1 MGFFDDIKRVFTGD
15 EEDFE
20 DEYEVE
26 EEAEEREEPREKAKK
41 ETAPRLFQSDRKKVV
56 SYPAQNAAQM
66 QVVLCKPE
74 RFEDAPSVADH
85 LNDNKTVVLNLESAN
100 REASRRIID
109 FLSGVVYANNGNIKK
124 VANSTYIATP
134 NAVDVMGELML
145 DDFDGS
151 NMYF

>member
-1 MGFFDDIKRVFTGD
+1 MGFFDDIKKAFVGQD
-15 EEDFE
+15 DDFE
-20 DEYEVE
+20 EEYDVTEETEEKDEF
-26 EEAEEREEPREKAKK
+26 REKPKK
-41 ETAPRLFQSDRKKVV
+41 EASPRLFEGSRKKVV
-56 SYPAQNAAQM
+56 AYPTPNPAQM